1 VLEVEKLA
9 AALLEILTSFSES
22 GYTRKG
28 FEAKALFKTFD
39 RNRIWTDAAF
49 NQGRPGIKTRREVT
63 KKAINLLVKRG
74 RIICTPVL
82 ATYRRYKGGKPYRP
96 VKHYVYNIVDN
107 ALDLLVMSIKKDESG
122 REKEA

>member
-1 VLEVEKLA
+1 MSETHKVA
-9 AALLEILTSFSES
+9 AALLEMLESFHSHS
-22 GYTRKG
+22 HGYTKTG
-28 FEAKALFKTFD
+28 FEAKGLYRTFD

-49 NQGRPGIKTRREVT
+49 NQGRHGIKTRREMT

-107 ALDLLVMSIKKDESG
+107 ALDLLAATLKKDEARG
-122 REKEA
+122 IQ